1 MQPNHV
7 SLLDEYG
14 QPLNERLQGALATLA
29 PRLQRQ
35 FPTLN
40 DDCAVTEVLEEAGR
54 RIAAREERQGPLDQL
69 HSYAWVVVKRMAA
82 LRLRH
87 DEWAVASATLGSDES
102 TTALDGLPSSVGTTE
117 QVEAKIFFQQLYAHL
132 TPEERHLVKSRQG
145 GLSMEEIARL
155 RGTSILTAS
164 STWRRVKRK
173 LYSFAMRANQRPGQ
187 VRG

>member
-7 SLLDEYG
+7 SLVDEYG
-14 QPLNERLQGALATLA
+14 QPLNARLQGALATLA

-54 RIAAREERQGPLDQL
+54 RIQAREERQGPLDQL

-87 DEWAVASATLGSDES
+87 DEWAVASATLASDES
-102 TTALDGLPSSVGTTE
+102 TTAFDGLPSRIGTAE
-117 QVEAKIFFQQLYAHL
+117 QIEARILFQQLYAHL
-132 TPEERHLVKSRQG
+132 TQEERHLVKARQG
-145 GLSMEEIARL
+145 GLSMEDIALQQR
-155 RGTSILTAS
+155 TSLLSVST
-164 STWRRVKRK
+164 TWRRVKRK
-173 LYSFAMRANQRPGQ
+173 LYSVAGHKAMKSRS
-187 VRG
+187 